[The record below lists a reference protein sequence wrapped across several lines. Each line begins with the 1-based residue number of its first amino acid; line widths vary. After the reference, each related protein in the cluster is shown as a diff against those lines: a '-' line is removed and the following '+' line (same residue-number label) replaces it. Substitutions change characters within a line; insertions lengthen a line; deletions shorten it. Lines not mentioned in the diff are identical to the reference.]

1 VTRQQRQIVERFTA
15 RYAEPMAE
23 ADLAVEREVFGV
35 TDQGING
42 YTTLHQA
49 DALADR
55 LALRSG
61 MRLLDIGAGRGWP
74 GLHLAGTTGCHVVL
88 CDLPLAALRDGLKR
102 AHRHHVQ
109 ERSSFLL
116 GSGAAL
122 PFHPGAFDA
131 VVHTDVL

>member
-1 VTRQQRQIVERFTA
+1 VSRQQRQIAERFAA
-15 RYAEPMAE
+15 RYSEPMAQAE
-23 ADLAVEREVFGV
+23 LAVEREVFGV
-35 TDQGING
+35 TDRGING
-42 YTTLHQA
+42 YTTLNQA

-55 LALRSG
+55 LALRSR

-74 GLHLAGTTGCHVVL
+74 GLHLASTTGCHVVL

-116 GSGAAL
+116 GSGSAL
-122 PFHPGAFDA
+122 PFRPEVFDA